1 MKRNAA
7 IGIGVAIAVVAVF
20 SFIGLTGYNEG
31 LKLPNPDSGTVSPP
45 PPAGKH
51 LQINLNESIGLE
63 EQHP

>member
-7 IGIGVAIAVVAVF
+7 IGIGAAIAVVTVF
-20 SFIGLTGYNEG
+20 SFIGLAVYNEG
-31 LKLPNPDSGTVSPP
+31 QKLPNLDSGTVSPL

-51 LQINLNESIGLE
+51 LQINLNESIGLV